1 MKDSY
6 LPFGGNTGYT
16 STRFMSDID
25 LKINEFK
32 NDYDS
37 NLEFYHLAL
46 SAFTKLIAPF
56 PNVENVTGRIKEYEE
71 CLSKFKRKYLPLIPP
86 SNVNYKIIN
95 FLSDFV
101 GIRVVCPYLKD
112 VRIIRKELNK
122 YFREVSITDKTI
134 QMESTDDKFGYKSLH
149 LDLKLNAK
157 YAKKTEYLRF
167 ANIQFELQIRTIIQ
181 DAWSVLDHK
190 IKYKK
195 SIPQS
200 LKRRIN
206 RLSALFE
213 IADDEFLRIND
224 EISNEEKRI
233 NNRLKK
239 GLTVEK
245 NMPLDV
251 FRFLFV
257 ALKYFPD
264 YNFIEF
270 KVDGFVQE
278 ILSNKKRFTESELND
293 ALQTHLPTVKQI
305 AEIEKKELNP
315 YTKIRYCLY
324 LFNRHLFSNII
335 SDYQKNTLM
344 LTK

>member
-1 MKDSY
+1 VS
-6 LPFGGNTGYT
+6 
-16 STRFMSDID
+16 
-25 LKINEFK
+25 
-32 NDYDS
+32 
-37 NLEFYHLAL
+37 
-46 SAFTKLIAPF
+46 
-56 PNVENVTGRIKEYEE
+56 GRIKDYDE
-71 CLSKFKRKYLPLIPP
+71 CLSKFERKYLPGIET
-86 SNVNYKIIN
+86 SNMDYKVID

-112 VRIIRKELNK
+112 INIVRKELKK
-122 YFREVSITDKTI
+122 YFREVSITDKTVQI
-134 QMESTDDKFGYKSLH
+134 ESTDDKFGYKSLH
-149 LDLKLNAK
+149 LDLKLNRK
-157 YAKKTEYLRF
+157 YGKKTEYVRY
-167 ANIQFELQIRTIIQ
+167 AGIQFELQIRTIIQ

-224 EISNEEKRI
+224 EIISEEKRI
-233 NNRLKK
+233 NRRLKQ
-239 GLTVEK
+239 GQIVEK
-245 NMPLDV
+245 NKPLDV

-257 ALKYFPD
+257 ALKYFPE

-278 ILSNKKRFTESELND
+278 ILNIKKRFTESELND
-293 ALQTHLPTVKQI
+293 VLETYLTSVEQI
-305 AEIEKKELNP
+305 AENENKKLNP

-324 LFNRHLFSNII
+324 LFDRDLFSRIL
-335 SDYQKNTLM
+335 SDYQKSTVL
-344 LTK
+344 LIK

>member
-1 MKDSY
+1 
-6 LPFGGNTGYT
+6 
-16 STRFMSDID
+16 MSHFD
-25 LKINEFK
+25 LKITEFK

-46 SAFTKLIAPF
+46 AAFTQLIAPF
-56 PNVENVTGRIKEYEE
+56 PNVEYVTGRIKDYEE
-71 CLSKFKRKYLPLIPP
+71 CLSKFERKYLPAIP
-86 SNVNYKIIN
+86 SSRNDYRIID

-122 YFREVSITDKTI
+122 YFKEVSITDKTVQI
-134 QMESTDDKFGYKSLH
+134 ESTDDKFGYKSLH
-149 LDLKLNAK
+149 LDLKLNGK
-157 YAKKTEYLRF
+157 YAQKNEYARY

-224 EISNEEKRI
+224 EISIEEKRI
-233 NNRLKK
+233 SNRLKK
-239 GLTVEK
+239 GYTVDK
-245 NMPLDV
+245 KMPLDV

-278 ILSNKKRFTESELND
+278 ILAIKNKFTESELND
-293 ALQTHLPTVKQI
+293 ALQTHLLTVKQI

-324 LFNRHLFSNII
+324 LFNPHLFSSIL
-335 SDYQKNTLM
+335 SDYQKNTLQ